1 LTKYFVGWYRRGV
14 LNRSSSQISPEIA
27 SVALIRNPDQATAL
41 LQPERLRLL
50 GALVNPDSA
59 SGLAKRFDLPRQR
72 LNYHLREL
80 ERVGL
85 VDLIDERR
93 RGNCI
98 ERVVRATA
106 RAYVISPEVL
116 GGLGD
121 SPDEDRDRFSAL
133 HLVQVAARTIREV
146 SDLVARAKAS
156 GKRLATLT
164 LDMRIRFATPTTRAR
179 FAQELTASVAA
190 LVERYHDED
199 TPGGRECRFTSA
211 AYERPQSS

>member
-1 LTKYFVGWYRRGV
+1 M
-14 LNRSSSQISPEIA
+14 
-27 SVALIRNPDQATAL
+27 
-41 LQPERLRLL
+41 L

-59 SGLAKRFDLPRQR
+59 SGLARRLDLPRQR

-85 VDLIDERR
+85 VELIDERR

-116 GGLGD
+116 GSLGHSPN
-121 SPDEDRDRFSAL
+121 SPDDARDRFSAM

-146 SDLVARAKAS
+146 SDLLTRAKAS

-179 FAQELTASVAA
+179 FAQELTASVVA
-190 LVERYHDED
+190 LVERYHDDE
-199 TPGGRECRFTSA
+199 TPGGRECRFIAA
-211 AYERPQSS
+211 AYEKP

>member
-1 LTKYFVGWYRRGV
+1 MFGQSPLR
-14 LNRSSSQISPEIA
+14 IPPEIA
-27 SVALIRNPDQATAL
+27 SVALIRDPDQATAL
-41 LQPERLRLL
+41 IQPERLKLL
-50 GALVNPDSA
+50 AALLTPESA
-59 SGLAKRFDLPRQR
+59 AGLARRLDLPRQR

-85 VDLIDERR
+85 IELIGERR

-116 GGLGD
+116 GGLGH
-121 SPDEDRDRFSAL
+121 SPDEARDRFSAM

-146 SDLVARAKAS
+146 SDLLTRAKAS

-164 LDMRIRFATPTTRAR
+164 LDMRVRFATPTTRAR
-179 FAQELTASVAA
+179 FAQDLTTSVAA
-190 LVERYHDED
+190 LVEKYHDEE
-199 TPGGRECRFTSA
+199 TPGGRECRFVAA
-211 AYERPQSS
+211 AYEKP